1 MQWRHPVRITKF
13 CAGAQ
18 GDTVC
23 VAESW
28 PASSWREETIMM
40 RTGLLVLLLAACA
53 LAAPAA
59 RAQNMQPENEDA
71 RFTFHRADEGYLRLD
86 GRSGQVSVCNRRPA
100 GWLCQAVPDERVAL
114 EGEIARLQADNAAL
128 KKELVAHDL
137 PLPGGIKPEPAAKPD
152 EPRLQLPNDAEF
164 NQVMGFIEKVWRRLA
179 EMITNV
185 QRDLMK
191 KS

>member
-1 MQWRHPVRITKF
+1 MIRNV
-13 CAGAQ
+13 
-18 GDTVC
+18 
-23 VAESW
+23 
-28 PASSWREETIMM
+28 
-40 RTGLLVLLLAACA
+40 LLVLLLAACA
-53 LAAPAA
+53 LFAPAA
-59 RAQNMQPENEDA
+59 RGQSTQPDNEDA
-71 RFTFHRADEGYLRLD
+71 RFTFHGVEDGYLRLD
-86 GRSGQVSVCNRRPA
+86 GRWGQVSVCSRRAA
-100 GWLCQAVPDERVAL
+100 GWLCQAVPDERAAL
-114 EGEIARLQADNAAL
+114 ESEIARLQADNAAL

-137 PLPGGIKPEPAAKPD
+137 PLPGTIKPDSTAKPA